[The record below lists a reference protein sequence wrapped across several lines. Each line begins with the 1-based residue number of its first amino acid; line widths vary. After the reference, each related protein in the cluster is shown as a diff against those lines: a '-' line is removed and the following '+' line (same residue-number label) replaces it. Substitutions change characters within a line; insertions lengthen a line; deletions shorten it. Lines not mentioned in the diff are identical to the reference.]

1 MQTCVI
7 LAGGKSSRMGQDK
20 TLLPFGGFE
29 TLTHYQA
36 SKFSKV
42 FDEVFVSSK
51 FEKFN
56 PPLKLIKD
64 ESSEEYSPMLAL
76 YCVLKSFDHSV
87 FIIPADMPFF
97 DPKSLEELAKFKDE
111 FDMVVAGD
119 DEHIHSLCG
128 FFSPSLTPFAHE
140 LYQKNEHK
148 IGLLRKNCKCKIV
161 NFEDKEQFFNVNFPE
176 EYKIANEIQ
185 KKEQKYA

>member
-29 TLTHYQA
+29 TLTHYQVA
-36 SKFSKV
+36 KFSKV

-51 FEKFN
+51 FDKFS

-64 ESSEEYSPMLAL
+64 ESSEDYSPMLAL
-76 YCVLKSFDHSV
+76 YSVLKSFDHSV

-97 DPKSLEELAKFKDE
+97 ELKSLVELAKFKDE

-128 FFSPSLTPFAHE
+128 FFNPNLATLAKE
-140 LYQKNEHK
+140 QYQKNEHK
-148 IGLLRKNCKCKIV
+148 IGRLRKSCKLKVV
-161 NFEDKEQFFNVNFPE
+161 NFENKEQFFNVNVPD
-176 EYKIANEIQ
+176 EYKMANEIQ
-185 KKEQKYA
+185 KKEQKNA

>member
-1 MQTCVI
+1 MKTCVI
-7 LAGGKSSRMGQDK
+7 LAGGKSSRMGKDK
-20 TLLPFGGFE
+20 TLLPFGGFD
-29 TLTHYQA
+29 TLTHYQV

-64 ESSEEYSPMLAL
+64 ESVDSYSPMLAL
-76 YCVLKSFDHSV
+76 YCVLKDFDHSV

-97 DPKSLEELAKFKDE
+97 DLSSLKELSKFKDE
-111 FDMVVAGD
+111 FDMVIAGD

-128 FFSPSLTPFAHE
+128 FFNPKLATLANE
-140 LYQKNEHK
+140 LYLKNEHK
-148 IGLLRKNCKCKIV
+148 IVLLRKSCECKIV
-161 NFEDKEQFFNVNFPE
+161 NFSNKDQFFNVNFPE
-176 EYKIANEIQ
+176 EYEIANEVQ
-185 KKEQKYA
+185 KRRSGHE

>member
-64 ESSEEYSPMLAL
+64 ENSEEYSPMLAL
-76 YCVLKSFDHSV
+76 YSVLKSFDHSV

-97 DPKSLEELAKFKDE
+97 DLVSLDELAKFKDE

-128 FFSPSLTPFAHE
+128 FFSPNLAQFAHE

-148 IGLLRKNCKCKIV
+148 IGLLRKSCKCKIV

-185 KKEQKYA
+185 KKEQRDA

>member
-29 TLTHYQA
+29 TLTHYQV

-64 ESSEEYSPMLAL
+64 ESSEDFSPMLAL
-76 YCVLKSFDHSV
+76 YSVLKSFDHSV

-97 DPKSLEELAKFKDE
+97 EPSSLDELAKFKDE

-128 FFSPSLTPFAHE
+128 FFSPSLAPFAHE
-140 LYQKNEHK
+140 LYLKNEHK
-148 IGLLRKNCKCKIV
+148 IGLLRKSCKCKIV
-161 NFEDKEQFFNVNFPE
+161 NFENKEQFFNVNFPE
-176 EYKIANEIQ
+176 EYKIANE
-185 KKEQKYA
+185 KMKNE

>member
-29 TLTHYQA
+29 TLTHYQVA
-36 SKFSKV
+36 KFSKV

-64 ESSEEYSPMLAL
+64 ESSEDYSPMLAL
-76 YCVLKSFDHSV
+76 YCVL
-87 FIIPADMPFF
+87 FF
-97 DPKSLEELAKFKDE
+97 DPKSLGELAKFKDE
-111 FDMVVAGD
+111 FEMVVAGD

-128 FFSPSLTPFAHE
+128 FFSPNLAPLAKE
-140 LYQKNEHK
+140 LYLKNEHK

-161 NFEDKEQFFNVNFPE
+161 NFDDKEQFFNVNFPD
-176 EYKIANEIQ
+176 EYKIANE
-185 KKEQKYA
+185 KMKNE

>member
-29 TLTHYQA
+29 TLTHYQVA
-36 SKFSKV
+36 KLSKV

-51 FEKFN
+51 LEKFN

-64 ESSEEYSPMLAL
+64 ENSEDYSPMLAL

-97 DPKSLEELAKFKDE
+97 DLVSLGELTKFKDE
-111 FDMVVAGD
+111 FDMVVPGD

-128 FFSPSLTPFAHE
+128 FVSPSLAPLAQE

-161 NFEDKEQFFNVNFPE
+161 NFDDKEQFFNVNFPE
-176 EYKIANEIQ
+176 EYKIANE
-185 KKEQKYA
+185 KMKNE

>member
-29 TLTHYQA
+29 TLTHYQVA
-36 SKFSKV
+36 KFSKV

-64 ESSEEYSPMLAL
+64 ESSEDYSPMLAL

-97 DPKSLEELAKFKDE
+97 DPKSLGELAKFKDE
-111 FDMVVAGD
+111 FEMVVAGD

-128 FFSPSLTPFAHE
+128 FFSPNLATLAKE
-140 LYQKNEHK
+140 LYLKNEHK
-148 IGLLRKNCKCKIV
+148 IGLLRKSCKLKVV
-161 NFEDKEQFFNVNFPE
+161 NFENKEQFFNVNFPE

-185 KKEQKYA
+185 KKEQRDA

>member
-29 TLTHYQA
+29 TLTHYQVA
-36 SKFSKV
+36 KFSKV

-64 ESSEEYSPMLAL
+64 ESSEDYSPMLAL

-97 DPKSLEELAKFKDE
+97 DLVSLGELAKFKDE
-111 FDMVVAGD
+111 FEMVVASD

-128 FFSPSLTPFAHE
+128 FFSPSLALLARE
-140 LYQKNEHK
+140 LYLKNEHK

-176 EYKIANEIQ
+176 EYKIANDKMKNE
-185 KKEQKYA
+185 

>member
-36 SKFSKV
+36 YKFSKV

-51 FEKFN
+51 FDKFS

-64 ESSEEYSPMLAL
+64 ENSEEYSPMLAL
-76 YCVLKSFDHSV
+76 YSVLKSFDHSV
-87 FIIPADMPFF
+87 FIIPADMLFF
-97 DPKSLEELAKFKDE
+97 DLKSLGELAKFKDE
-111 FDMVVAGD
+111 FEMVVAGD

-128 FFSPSLTPFAHE
+128 FFSPSLAPLAKE

-176 EYKIANEIQ
+176 EYKIANE
-185 KKEQKYA
+185 KMKNE

>member
-29 TLTHYQA
+29 TLTHYQVA
-36 SKFSKV
+36 KFSKV

-64 ESSEEYSPMLAL
+64 ESSEDYSPMLAL

-97 DPKSLEELAKFKDE
+97 ESKL
-111 FDMVVAGD
+111 
-119 DEHIHSLCG
+119 
-128 FFSPSLTPFAHE
+128 SPACT
-140 LYQKNEHK
+140 
-148 IGLLRKNCKCKIV
+148 
-161 NFEDKEQFFNVNFPE
+161 
-176 EYKIANEIQ
+176 
-185 KKEQKYA
+185 